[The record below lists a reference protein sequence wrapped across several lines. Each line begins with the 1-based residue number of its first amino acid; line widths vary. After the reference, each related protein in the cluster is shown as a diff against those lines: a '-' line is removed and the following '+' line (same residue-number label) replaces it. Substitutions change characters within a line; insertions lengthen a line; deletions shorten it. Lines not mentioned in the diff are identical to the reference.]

1 MSRNRI
7 LAVLFLGVLMAAL
20 DIAIIGPALPTI
32 QQTFGVDARNIGWVF
47 SIYVLMNLVSTPL
60 MAKLSDIYG
69 RRAVYVT
76 DVALFGIGSA
86 IVMLSPS
93 FAVLL
98 LGRAVQ
104 GIGAGGIF
112 PVASA
117 VIGDTFPP
125 EKRGGA
131 LGLIGA
137 VFGLAFIVG
146 PILGGILLMF
156 GWHWIFAINLPIAL
170 ILIVAAWRVLPTTR
184 PAERKPFDWRGM
196 VALAVLLASLAF
208 GLSRIDTQD
217 VAASLLSWQVWPFLL
232 LAVVLVPVFWML
244 EHRALDPIIRPQLLA
259 PRQMKLA
266 SAISF
271 GAGLGEVSV
280 VYMPA
285 MAVAAFTVS
294 SSTASFMLMPLVLAL
309 FVGSPVA
316 GRLLDR
322 FGSRAVIIGGTALL
336 ALGTIMMGL
345 WGSSQAGYYGG
356 SILVGLG
363 LAFLLGAPIRYIM
376 LNEAAARERAAA
388 QSVATVFTS
397 VGQLVGA
404 AAVGAIV
411 DSVGGPAGYSA
422 AFLTIGGIAIVLTL
436 LAFALKSRG
445 QELATV
451 AANAEADAATTTA
464 PAVIVSGD
472 TLLPTT

>member
-1 MSRNRI
+1 
-7 LAVLFLGVLMAAL
+7 
-20 DIAIIGPALPTI
+20 
-32 QQTFGVDARNIGWVF
+32 
-47 SIYVLMNLVSTPL
+47 
-60 MAKLSDIYG
+60 
-69 RRAVYVT
+69 
-76 DVALFGIGSA
+76 
-86 IVMLSPS
+86 
-93 FAVLL
+93 
-98 LGRAVQ
+98 
-104 GIGAGGIF
+104 
-112 PVASA
+112 
-117 VIGDTFPP
+117 
-125 EKRGGA
+125 
-131 LGLIGA
+131 
-137 VFGLAFIVG
+137 
-146 PILGGILLMF
+146 
-156 GWHWIFAINLPIAL
+156 
-170 ILIVAAWRVLPTTR
+170 
-184 PAERKPFDWRGM
+184 M

-217 VAASLLSWQVWPFLL
+217 FFASLLSWQVWPFLL
-232 LAVVLVPVFWML
+232 LTVVLVPVFWML
-244 EHRALDPIIRPQLLA
+244 EHRAVDPIIRPQLLA

-285 MAVAAFTVS
+285 LAVAAFAVT

-336 ALGTIMMGL
+336 ATGTIMMGL
-345 WGSSQAGYYGG
+345 WGSSQVGYYGG
-356 SILVGLG
+356 SILVGFG
-363 LAFLLGAPIRYIM
+363 LASLLGAPIRYIM

-411 DSVGGPAGYSA
+411 DSVGGAAGYNA

-451 AANAEADAATTTA
+451 AANAEADAVTA
-464 PAVIVSGD
+464 EASAPVAAGD
-472 TLLPTT
+472 AFIPTT